1 MLYRT
6 FLLHNTFCLLCIS
19 VEILVLHKDKHR
31 LPVESGCRYQHS
43 KTITAE
49 GEGCLSVSGEPVENY
64 YGIERYVEEADCT
77 IEGGLSN
84 VSETDTP
91 VR

>member
-6 FLLHNTFCLLCIS
+6 FPLHNTFCLLCTR
-19 VEILVLHKDKHR
+19 VEIIISYNNKHR

-43 KTITAE
+43 DTISLE
-49 GEGCLSVSGEPVENY
+49 DEGCLSVNGTPVENY
-64 YGIERYVEEADCT
+64 YGIERCVEEADCT
-77 IEGGLSN
+77 IEGGLSH
-84 VSETDTP
+84 VSETGTP

>member
-49 GEGCLSVSGEPVENY
+49 GEGCLSVSGEPLENY
-64 YGIERYVEEADCT
+64 YGIERCVEEADCT
-77 IEGGLSN
+77 IEGGLSH
-84 VSETDTP
+84 VSETGTP